1 MKNPQHQRG
10 SLMIVAVVMIMV
22 LGFLGVA
29 ITFLSVTS
37 THNAVDELA
46 ASETF
51 MLAESGLERGIKEWS
66 LAPST
71 YTGEGPVSFGKGT
84 FTVAVVLLSP
94 TQANITS
101 SAAIPTISGNTTRT
115 VDAIVDL
122 GGASTSIPT
131 NDLAA
136 WPTEDLS
143 KTDGTTSIVD
153 GGIQFRINDV
163 NKAKYK
169 GHRETGS
176 TPALINLNA
185 GESINLD
192 FEYKKVWTTGT
203 PDAKEPKKMNVDVEL
218 VSTTGTSYTVW
229 SENNEFN
236 NPGWLTASTISWTV
250 PAGVTINRIRIS
262 FDMQRDKR
270 GYIPAVSFKDISI
283 SSGGGGGGSSIVSW
297 QEVIP

>member
-1 MKNPQHQRG
+1 MKNLRRQRG
-10 SLMIVAVVMIMV
+10 SLMIVSIIMILV
-22 LGFLGVA
+22 LSFLGVA

-84 FTVAVVLLSP
+84 FTVTAVLLSP

-101 SAAIPTISGNTTRT
+101 NATVPTISGNTTRT
-115 VDAIVDL
+115 IDAIVDL

-131 NDLAA
+131 DDLAD
-136 WPTEDLS
+136 WPTEVLS

-153 GGIQFRINDV
+153 GGIQFKINDV

-169 GHRETGS
+169 GHRETGT
-176 TPALINLNA
+176 TPPLISLNA

-192 FEYKKVWTTGT
+192 FEYKKVWVTGT
-203 PDAKEPKKMNVDVEL
+203 PDAKVPKKMDVDVEM
-218 VSTTGTSYTVW
+218 VSTTGTSYVVW

-236 NPGWLTASTISWTV
+236 NPSWLTAPTINWTV
-250 PAGVTINRIRIS
+250 PGGVTINRIRLS
-262 FDMQRDKR
+262 FDLQRDKR
-270 GYIPAVSFKDISI
+270 GYIPEVSFKNITI
-283 SSGGGGGGSSIVSW
+283 SSGGGSGANIASW